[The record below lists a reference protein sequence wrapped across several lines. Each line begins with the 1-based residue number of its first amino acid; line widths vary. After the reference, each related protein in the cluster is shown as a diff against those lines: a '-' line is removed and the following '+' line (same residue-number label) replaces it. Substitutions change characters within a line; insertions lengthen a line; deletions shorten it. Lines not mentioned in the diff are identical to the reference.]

1 MSTPVHMSSDLD
13 VRVVE
18 ELLRTLT
25 KGQRALQMYLPNNP
39 VYQRAMEALVEAFT
53 PVWNVTGRLVLEI
66 HEQHIEWEGVAVYQ
80 QSGGGSEGLAWQL
93 YTDGLRRLTLL
104 PGVEAEEIIRLLHV
118 VNRARLLPVDA
129 ADDLLTLLWEQEF
142 VLITYAFVEV
152 IGEGTEFIQES
163 EAHEAAAEPGE
174 ARREIDDARGAP
186 NNSGL
191 VDLTDFDATPYFL
204 DEAETRLIR
213 SELDDEYRRDY
224 RTFAIDAL
232 MDILETQREPA
243 VRHEAVALL
252 EDVLPAQ
259 LAAGGFRAVARIL
272 RELRV
277 IAARAPGLDQELH
290 TSVLSFEERLSQ
302 PEILEQLFRALED
315 AIGRPDNEDVSE
327 VMRELK
333 PSALPTILSHLGRT
347 LNPDVRRALEPSLEG
362 LARAAPNALSAVLE
376 NGPPEAL
383 DPAIALA
390 ARLGITGLVP
400 QIIGHYKSGGV
411 ALRLTAITALA
422 GFGTPTAIA
431 TVEEAL
437 GDPDRTVRQAALA
450 LLQQRGGS
458 GGMVRRL
465 EGLLFAETDGGWDRL
480 ERRALFEAYGALAGD
495 AALPR
500 IRELL
505 EPRGFFRRRA
515 HPDVRACALFGLG
528 KVRSLDARM
537 LVDTYTTD
545 REPVVRSAANS
556 VLRDWMP

>member
-1 MSTPVHMSSDLD
+1 MSAPVHASSDLD

-39 VYQRAMEALVEAFT
+39 VYQRAMESLVEAFT

-80 QSGGGSEGLAWQL
+80 QAGSGEGLAWQL

-163 EAHEAAAEPGE
+163 EPREAEVDPGE
-174 ARREIDDARGAP
+174 AKRDVDAARGSP
-186 NNSGL
+186 TNSGL
-191 VDLTDFDATPYFL
+191 VDLADFDATPYFL

-213 SELDDEYRRDY
+213 TELEDEYRRDY
-224 RTFAIDAL
+224 RTSAIDAL
-232 MDILETQREPA
+232 MDILETQRDAA
-243 VRHEAVALL
+243 VRHEAISLL

-259 LAAGGFRAVARIL
+259 LAIGGFKAVARIL

-290 TSVLSFEERLSQ
+290 TAVLSFEERLSQ

-315 AIGRPDNEDVSE
+315 AIGRPDDEDVSE

-333 PSALPTILSHLGRT
+333 PAALPTILTHLGRT
-347 LNPDVRRALEPSLEG
+347 LNADVRRALEPSLEG
-362 LARAAPNALSAVLE
+362 LARAAPTALSDVLE
-376 NGPPEAL
+376 HGPPEAL

-390 ARLGITGLVP
+390 ARLGISALVP
-400 QIIGHYKSGGV
+400 AIIGHYKSGGV
-411 ALRLTAITALA
+411 ALRHTAITALG

-437 GDPDRTVRQAALA
+437 GDPDRTIRQAALT

-465 EGLLFAETDGGWDRL
+465 EGLLFADTDGGWDRL
-480 ERRALFEAYGALAGD
+480 ERRAMFEAYGLLAGD
-495 AALPR
+495 ASLPR

-505 EPRGFFRRRA
+505 EPRGLFRRRA
-515 HPDVRACALFGLG
+515 HPDIRACALFGLG
-528 KVRSLDARM
+528 KVRSLEARM
-537 LVDTYTTD
+537 LVDTYTSD
-545 REPVVRSAANS
+545 KEPVVRSAANS

>member
-1 MSTPVHMSSDLD
+1 MTNPVHVASDLD

-39 VYQRAMEALVEAFT
+39 VYQRAMESLVDAFT

-66 HEQHIEWEGVAVYQ
+66 HEQHIEWEGVAVFQ
-80 QSGGGSEGLAWQL
+80 QSNAGEGLAWQL

-118 VNRARLLPVDA
+118 INRARLLPADA

-152 IGEGTEFIQES
+152 IGEGTEFLQES
-163 EAHEAAAEPGE
+163 EAREPPADPGD
-174 ARREIDDARGAP
+174 AQREVDDARGTP
-186 NNSGL
+186 TNPGL
-191 VDLTDFDATPYFL
+191 VDLADFDATPYFL

-213 SELDDEYRRDY
+213 TELEDEYRRDY
-224 RTFAIDAL
+224 RTHAIDAL

-259 LAAGGFRAVARIL
+259 LAIGGFRAVARIL

-290 TSVLSFEERLSQ
+290 TAVLSFEERLSQ

-315 AIGRPDNEDVSE
+315 AIGHPADEDVSE

-333 PSALPTILSHLGRT
+333 PSALPTILAHLGRT

-362 LARAAPNALSAVLE
+362 LARAAPNALADVLDS
-376 NGPPEAL
+376 GPPDAL
-383 DPAIALA
+383 EPAIALA
-390 ARLGITGLVP
+390 ARMGISALVP
-400 QIIGHYKSGGV
+400 AIVGHYKSGGV
-411 ALRLTAITALA
+411 PVRLTAIAALA

-437 GDPDRTVRQAALA
+437 GDVDRTVRQAALA
-450 LLQQRGGS
+450 VLHQRGGS

-465 EGLLFAETDGGWDRL
+465 EGLLFGETDGGWDRL
-480 ERRALFEAYGALAGD
+480 ERRALFEAYGSFAGD
-495 AALPR
+495 AALPK

-505 EPRGFFRRRA
+505 EPRGLFRRRA
-515 HPDVRACALFGLG
+515 QPDIRACALFGLG
-528 KVRSLDARM
+528 KIRSFDARL
-537 LVDTYTTD
+537 LVDTYTSD
-545 REPVVRSAANS
+545 KEPVVRSAANS

>member
-1 MSTPVHMSSDLD
+1 MHAASDLD

-39 VYQRAMEALVEAFT
+39 VYQRAMESLVEAFT

-66 HEQHIEWEGVAVYQ
+66 HEQHIEWEGVAVFQ
-80 QSGGGSEGLAWQL
+80 QSNAGEGLAWQL

-118 VNRARLLPVDA
+118 INRARLLPVDA

-163 EAHEAAAEPGE
+163 EAREPPADPGE
-174 ARREIDDARGAP
+174 AQREVDDARGAP
-186 NNSGL
+186 TNQGL

-213 SELDDEYRRDY
+213 SELEDEYRRDY
-224 RTFAIDAL
+224 RTHAIDAL

-259 LAAGGFRAVARIL
+259 LAIGGFRAVARIL

-290 TSVLSFEERLSQ
+290 TAVLSFEERLSQ

-315 AIGRPDNEDVSE
+315 AIGRPADEDVSE

-333 PSALPTILSHLGRT
+333 PSALPTILAHLGRT

-362 LARAAPNALSAVLE
+362 LARAAPNALADVLE
-376 NGPPEAL
+376 SGPPDAL
-383 DPAIALA
+383 EPAIALA
-390 ARLGITGLVP
+390 ARLGISALVP
-400 QIIGHYKSGGV
+400 AIVGHYKSGGV
-411 ALRLTAITALA
+411 AVRLTAISALA

-450 LLQQRGGS
+450 LLHQRGGS

-465 EGLLFAETDGGWDRL
+465 EGLLFGETDGGWDRL
-480 ERRALFEAYGALAGD
+480 ERRALFEAYGSFAGD
-495 AALPR
+495 AALPK

-505 EPRGFFRRRA
+505 EPRGLFRRRA
-515 HPDVRACALFGLG
+515 QPDIRACALFGLG
-528 KVRSLDARM
+528 KVRSFDARL
-537 LVDTYTTD
+537 LVDTYTSD
-545 REPVVRSAANS
+545 KEPVVRSAANS